1 MKTLYDPI
9 FDIFGVLPQDFEY
22 KRRAEQ
28 IEFELNSRQ
37 TTIAEREAFDLYY
50 KQGLSVTEISN
61 FLGITKSAASRRL
74 SRFRQRCRF
83 RYLYLTK

>member
-1 MKTLYDPI
+1 MKALHDPI
-9 FDIFGVLPQDFEY
+9 FDIFGVLPQDFEH

-37 TTIAEREAFDLYY
+37 TTIAEREAFELYY
-50 KQGLSVTEISN
+50 KHGFSVTEISD
-61 FLGITKSAASRRL
+61 FLGITKSSASRRL
-74 SRFRQRCRF
+74 SRFRQRCRL